1 MLLPSTRSLWK
12 VLLGAVAS
20 LEILYVYLAIQSY
33 NSYRGDATKNENDE
47 AICQAILLPFEDA
60 DDVDEFSINYT
71 IVDR

>member
-1 MLLPSTRSLWK
+1 MLLPSTRGLWK

-33 NSYRGDATKNENDE
+33 NSYRGDAATKNDE